1 MAGDA
6 MSNGKSASVYE
17 RVRFTWTENA
27 QTFEL
32 VPRSLTFAK
41 HYRETPVTADCRQ
54 RRRPQNICWPAP
66 VTEERTKVD
75 GSRTSSANV

>member
-1 MAGDA
+1 MYEDRRSQMTEYRQSALRGRI
-6 MSNGKSASVYE
+6 GPQKSASVYE

-41 HYRETPVTADCRQ
+41 HYRETLVTADCR
-54 RRRPQNICWPAP
+54 
-66 VTEERTKVD
+66 
-75 GSRTSSANV
+75 